1 MSIVAI
7 DIDDIAEAQYIKLRL
22 TTSASGVDW
31 KEDWP
36 GDAAAD
42 KADEDEYLEE
52 SQEEI
57 TIKGVVL
64 EDEVVGK
71 SFSIG

>member
-7 DIDDIAEAQYIKLRL
+7 DIDDIAEAQDIKLRL
-22 TTSASGVDW
+22 TTSASGIDW
-31 KEDWP
+31 KENWP

-52 SQEEI
+52 SQKEI
-57 TIKGVVL
+57 TIKRVVL
-64 EDEVVGK
+64 ENKVVRK
-71 SFSIG
+71 TFSIG